1 MSKYIYIFLITIA
14 FVSIN
19 CIARGESFYSRYQLP
34 PVERMPAQ
42 NQGYKLMQASQ
53 VMKRLHSLPVKPSE
67 IEDPDNYVKA
77 LSEKILQGVDHLL
90 GENSQNDIVFSGSS
104 TMELDRFI
112 QQTSADHVVFVSNKH
127 IRFNGTVHLRNGVAL
142 KGNKSIITGANAQ
155 DTVFLVH
162 GVENTAVSGFTVDG
176 AGVGIYVAD
185 SRRFVFR
192 DLKFKGCNRGL
203 IVQGRSEYGLLDYI
217 EADGSYSGGILIAGP
232 AHYVMV
238 KNSLIRNG
246 KDYFNWH
253 AGLVMTDT
261 PLKGF
266 IKSDDKT
273 FSVSAV
279 RTSINAATETVP
291 YSNVIQGC
299 TFYKNKAP
307 GIYTDGGA
315 GNVIVNNVIENNDK
329 EGMCL
334 DGGSSLNVVRGNLI
348 KGNGFRRRQ
357 TDEDLSRDFVS
368 GFGRMD
374 DGSSVA
380 KLPGISL
387 DNAAYN
393 IILENTI
400 KENAGDGIKMVR
412 SCFKNIIMFNN
423 ILSNNKGQNKVFHF
437 FGVLIGNAPS
447 DSNSEKELYDFLPC
461 YENIISSNVIYGQH
475 YSGVL
480 LDFDA
485 AFNDIYNNTIF
496 KFLNLP
502 VEVASREF
510 NSIVENVIPT
520 GDNAKYEIEHKKW
533 KRLFFAI
540 LILLIGSNVLVAII
554 VRRYISRKDSKH
566 YFVK

>member
-1 MSKYIYIFLITIA
+1 M
-14 FVSIN
+14 VSIN
-19 CIARGESFYSRYQLP
+19 CVARGESLYSRYQLP
-34 PVERMPAQ
+34 PIEGMPAQ

-53 VMKRLHSLPVKPSE
+53 VMNRLHSLPVTPSE
-67 IEDPDNYVKA
+67 IDNPDNYVKA
-77 LSEKILQGVDHLL
+77 LRGKILQGVAHLL

-112 QQTSADHVVFVSNKH
+112 QQTPANHAVFVSRKH
-127 IRFNGTVHLRNGVAL
+127 IRFNGTVHLRNGVTL
-142 KGNKSIITGANAQ
+142 KGNKSVITDANAR

-162 GVENTAVSGFTVDG
+162 GVENTAVSGFIVDG

-192 DLKFKGCNRGL
+192 DMKLKGCNRGL
-203 IVQGRSEYGLLDYI
+203 IVQGRSEYGLIDYI
-217 EADGSYSGGILIAGP
+217 EVDGSYYGGILIAGP

-238 KNSLIRNG
+238 KDSVIRNG

-261 PLKGF
+261 PLKNF
-266 IKSDDKT
+266 IKSESDDKT

-279 RTSINAATETVP
+279 RTSINAATETAP

-299 TFYKNKAP
+299 TFYKNKAS

-334 DGGSSLNVVRGNLI
+334 DGGSSLNVVQGNLI

-357 TDEDLSRDFVS
+357 TDEDLSKDFVS

-387 DNAAYN
+387 DNTAYN
-393 IILENTI
+393 IISENTI

-412 SCFKNIIMFNN
+412 SCFRNIIIFNN
-423 ILSNNKGQNKVFHF
+423 ILSNNRGQNKVFHF
-437 FGVLIGNAPS
+437 FGVLMGNAPF
-447 DSNSEKELYDFLPC
+447 DLNSEKGLYDFLPC
-461 YENIISSNVIYGQH
+461 YENIIAYNVIYGQH

-496 KFLNLP
+496 KFSNLP
-502 VEVASREF
+502 VEAASREF
-510 NSIVENVIPT
+510 NSIVDNVIPT
-520 GDNAKYEIEHKKW
+520 GNNTNYEIEYKKW
-533 KRLFFAI
+533 KRLFFAMM
-540 LILLIGSNVLVAII
+540 ILLIGSNVLVAII
-554 VRRYISRKDSKH
+554 VRRYISRKDSKGSIIMRN
-566 YFVK
+566 F